1 MKKLLLYMG
10 TPLVLAACSL
20 APEYERP
27 GMPVDDQFPAA
38 EAMEKQAQKMAY
50 QLGWKEYFK
59 DPRLHRYIELA
70 LDNNRDLKTAL
81 LNTEAARLAYGI
93 QKSERLPGINANG
106 AKSRSKSGT
115 YPDGTQ
121 NKLGQDISGAS
132 NISQGYSVNAGISQF
147 ELDFFGRV
155 KSMTDAQ
162 LNTYLATYEGQK
174 AAQIALI
181 SQIARSY
188 AEQVLA
194 EEQLALA
201 RNTLRSNQASYN
213 LVKQQVEAGIA
224 NNLDLAQ
231 SLGQVH
237 SANVQVA
244 VYERSLAVANN
255 ALYELVGVKVTNLPK
270 GLSVRDSFL
279 TSVPAGLP
287 SEVLLL
293 RPDVMAAEYQLRAAN
308 ANIGAARAAFFPS
321 ISLTATV
328 GSSSQHFDD
337 LFSSATSGWNFTPSL
352 TMPIFNWGKIQSNL
366 DLAHVRQNSA
376 VVNYEKTIQTAFREV
391 SDGLVSLKPL
401 EKQLLAQKNLVN
413 TTAEQLNLAETL
425 YNNGI
430 ANYLDV
436 LDAQRSLFSA
446 RQALLTTYHQKTLNG
461 IALYAA
467 LGGGLVKE
475 AGEEYIPELQINK

>member
-50 QLGWKEYFK
+50 QIGWKEYFK

-93 QKSERLPGINANG
+93 QKSERLPGINASG
-106 AKSRSKSGT
+106 AKSRSKSGELA
-115 YPDGTQ
+115 
-121 NKLGQDISGAS
+121 NGQSVINSGY
-132 NISQGYSVNAGISQF
+132 NVNAGISQF

-255 ALYELVGVKVTNLPK
+255 ALYELVGVKAINLPK

-279 TSVPAGLP
+279 IGVPAGLP

-366 DLAHVRQNSA
+366 DLAYVRQNSA

-391 SDGLVSLKPL
+391 ADGLVSLKPL

-446 RQALLTTYHQKTLNG
+446 RQALLTTYHQKILNG

>member
-50 QLGWKEYFK
+50 QIGWKEYFK

-93 QKSERLPGINANG
+93 QKSERLPGINASG
-106 AKSRSKSGT
+106 AKSRSKSGEL
-115 YPDGTQ
+115 P
-121 NKLGQDISGAS
+121 NGQSVINS
-132 NISQGYSVNAGISQF
+132 GYSVNAGVSQF

>member
-50 QLGWKEYFK
+50 QIGWKEYFK

-93 QKSERLPGINANG
+93 QKSERLPGINASG
-106 AKSRSKSGT
+106 AKSRSKSGELA
-115 YPDGTQ
+115 
-121 NKLGQDISGAS
+121 NGQSVINSGY
-132 NISQGYSVNAGISQF
+132 NVNAGISQF

-255 ALYELVGVKVTNLPK
+255 ALYELVGVKATNLPK

-279 TSVPAGLP
+279 IGVPAGLP

-366 DLAHVRQNSA
+366 DLAYVRQNSA

-391 SDGLVSLKPL
+391 ADGLVSLKPL

-446 RQALLTTYHQKTLNG
+446 RQALLTTYHQKILNG

>member
-50 QLGWKEYFK
+50 QIGWKEYFK

-93 QKSERLPGINANG
+93 QKSERLPGINASG
-106 AKSRSKSGT
+106 AKSRSKSGEN
-115 YPDGTQ
+115 P
-121 NKLGQDISGAS
+121 NGQSVINSGY
-132 NISQGYSVNAGISQF
+132 NVNAGISQF

-255 ALYELVGVKVTNLPK
+255 ALYELVGVKATNLPK

-279 TSVPAGLP
+279 IGVPAGLP

-366 DLAHVRQNSA
+366 DLAYVRQNSA

-391 SDGLVSLKPL
+391 ADGLVSLKPL

-446 RQALLTTYHQKTLNG
+446 RQALLTTYHQKILNG

-475 AGEEYIPELQINK
+475 AGEEYIPELQIKK